1 MSYMVGQLLVLLGF
15 VTILLVMYT
24 LIARSAG
31 IFPTQRH
38 FWRNTLISAV
48 LSYSLSSILFWFFHT
63 PIVGAFI
70 IATIVPFIV
79 GNFDGAEREKSAEE
93 VEDAVDEQEPS
104 LEKDGND
111 AADATVTEEQC

>member
-1 MSYMVGQLLVLLGF
+1 MLYLVGQLL
-15 VTILLVMYT
+15 TLLVVVTGMLVLYT

-38 FWRNTLISAV
+38 FWRNTLISAA
-48 LSYSLSSILFWFFHT
+48 LSYGLSSILFWFFHT

-70 IATIVPFIV
+70 VATIVPFIV
-79 GNFDGAEREKSAEE
+79 GNFDGAEREQPAGEPE
-93 VEDAVDEQEPS
+93 NVDEEQEAA

-111 AADATVTEEQC
+111 AAESLVD

>member
-15 VTILLVMYT
+15 VTIILVMYT

-38 FWRNTLISAV
+38 FWRNTLISAA
-48 LSYSLSSILFWFFHT
+48 LSYSLSGLLFWFFHT

-79 GNFDGAEREKSAEE
+79 GNFDGSEREKADGEM
-93 VEDAVDEQEPS
+93 EDAADEPGVA
-104 LEKDGND
+104 LEKDGNE
-111 AADATVTEEQC
+111 AAQAVIAEEQD

>member
-1 MSYMVGQLLVLLGF
+1 MSYMVGQFLVLLGF

-48 LSYSLSSILFWFFHT
+48 LSYSLSSALFWFFHT

-70 IATIVPFIV
+70 LATIVPFIV
-79 GNFDGAEREKSAEE
+79 GNFDGS
-93 VEDAVDEQEPS
+93 EQEKAAGEIEDVADEPDAA
-104 LEKDGND
+104 LEKD
-111 AADATVTEEQC
+111 

>member
-1 MSYMVGQLLVLLGF
+1 MSYMVGQLLVLLGC
-15 VTILLVMYT
+15 VTILLALYT

-38 FWRNTLISAV
+38 FWRNTLISAA
-48 LSYSLSSILFWFFHT
+48 LSYGLSSALFWFFHT

-79 GNFDGAEREKSAEE
+79 GNFDGTEREKSAEE
-93 VEDAVDEQEPS
+93 MADAADEPEIA
-104 LEKDGND
+104 LEKDGNEVAE
-111 AADATVTEEQC
+111 AAIAEEQD

>member
-1 MSYMVGQLLVLLGF
+1 MVGQLLVLLGF

-48 LSYSLSSILFWFFHT
+48 LSYGLSSALFWFFHT

-70 IATIVPFIV
+70 IATIVPFII
-79 GNFDGAEREKSAEE
+79 GNFDGAERGKSAEE
-93 VEDAVDEQEPS
+93 I
-104 LEKDGND
+104 GD
-111 AADATVTEEQC
+111 AADEPDTALEKNGNAMADAAIAEEQD